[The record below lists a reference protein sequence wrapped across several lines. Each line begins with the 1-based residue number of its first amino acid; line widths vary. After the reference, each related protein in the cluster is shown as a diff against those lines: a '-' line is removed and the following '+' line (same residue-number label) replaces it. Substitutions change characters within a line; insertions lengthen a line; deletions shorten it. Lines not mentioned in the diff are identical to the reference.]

1 MNTLY
6 EKYGGESII
15 KTVVNDFYGRLQKS
29 PTLKPFFEGVNVDEL
44 ITFQIHLFTQL
55 MGGPKF
61 DLSVYGTTY
70 PRLPIKDEN
79 FLEVAE
85 VLEETLISAKIESED
100 IETILSLV
108 ASTRTSH
115 G

>member
-1 MNTLY
+1 
-6 EKYGGESII
+6 
-15 KTVVNDFYGRLQKS
+15 
-29 PTLKPFFEGVNVDEL
+29 
-44 ITFQIHLFTQL
+44 

-61 DLSVYGTTY
+61 DPSKYGTSI

-85 VLEETLISAKIESED
+85 VLEDTLISAYIESDD
-100 IETILSLV
+100 IESILALV
-108 ASTRTSH
+108 ASTRSTH

>member
-6 EKYGGESII
+6 EKYGGEPTI

-29 PTLKPFFEGVNVDEL
+29 PTLKPFFEGVNVSEL
-44 ITFQIHLFTQL
+44 ITFQINLFTQL

-61 DLSVYGTTY
+61 DLSKYGTSY

-85 VLEETLISAKIESED
+85 VLEDTLISANIEGDDIES
-100 IETILSLV
+100 ILALV